1 MATLS
6 ILTPGMSVP
15 PRNALT
21 DEDFLIRFF
30 MPSAE
35 LPGRGLSREYQHH
48 YYLMGIGLR
57 LRAVACLN
65 TGSQE
70 ANGTPFSSVI
80 TAPQPLLRAGS

>member
-6 ILTPGMSVP
+6 ILTPGTSVP

-35 LPGRGLSREYQHH
+35 RPEWGLSREYQRHLLPYGH
-48 YYLMGIGLR
+48 W
-57 LRAVACLN
+57 
-65 TGSQE
+65 
-70 ANGTPFSSVI
+70 I
-80 TAPQPLLRAGS
+80 TATGGSVP

>member
-6 ILTPGMSVP
+6 ILTPGTSVL

-35 LPGRGLSREYQHH
+35 RPGRRLSREYQHH

-70 ANGTPFSSVI
+70 ANGTPVSSAI
-80 TAPQPLLRAGS
+80 TTSKPLLCSGA

>member
-6 ILTPGMSVP
+6 ILTPGTSVP

-21 DEDFLIRFF
+21 DEYFLIRFF

-35 LPGRGLSREYQHH
+35 YPARGFSREYQRH

-57 LRAVACLN
+57 PRAVACLN

-70 ANGTPFSSVI
+70 ANGTPVSSVI
-80 TAPQPLLRAGS
+80 TTSQPLLCSGA

>member
-6 ILTPGMSVP
+6 ILTPGTSVP

-70 ANGTPFSSVI
+70 ANGTPFSSAI
-80 TAPQPLLRAGS
+80 TTSQPLLCSGA

>member
-6 ILTPGMSVP
+6 ILTPGTSVP

-35 LPGRGLSREYQHH
+35 YPARGFSREYQRH
-48 YYLMGIGLR
+48 YYLIVVLISSKHLR
-57 LRAVACLN
+57 NQLMQQLMTLNAKKLLLTWRNSLR
-65 TGSQE
+65 Q
-70 ANGTPFSSVI
+70 
-80 TAPQPLLRAGS
+80 

>member
-6 ILTPGMSVP
+6 ILTPGTSVP

-35 LPGRGLSREYQHH
+35 YPARGLAES
-48 YYLMGIGLR
+48 IN
-57 LRAVACLN
+57 V
-65 TGSQE
+65 T
-70 ANGTPFSSVI
+70 I
-80 TAPQPLLRAGS
+80 TLWALGYGHGR